1 MRSLGKS
8 FVNKLFKWLFDI
20 EECRSTQV
28 YKRAIDGTPL
38 VKFDKDSIFNTE
50 EGIRGAIVY
59 HNILMF
65 GYNVELIK
73 GVICG
78 DFDSCLTK
86 SSKDKL
92 IKNISDRL
100 ASGGKCTITRKNSR
114 GTLDFIGQKWQDVDL
129 EEIKMLL
136 EKHIHLE

>member
-8 FVNKLFKWLFDI
+8 VVNKLFRWLFDI

-28 YKRAIDGTPL
+28 YKRSIDGTPL

-59 HNILMF
+59 HNIIMF
-65 GYNVELIK
+65 GNNVELIK

-78 DFDSCLTK
+78 DFDNCLTK
-86 SSKDKL
+86 VSKNDL
-92 IKNISDRL
+92 IENISDRL
-100 ASGGKCTITRKNSR
+100 AFGGKCIISRRNSR

-136 EKHIHLE
+136 EEHIHLE